1 MTLTPLHGEHFNQP
15 PAPARHCLFS
25 SSSSFRQLSNARRR
39 SGATHRRVI
48 VGYCISSSRLLR
60 ATLSPLDF
68 LHCIARSW
76 TTWIR
81 RVTRVRDVSVCQDS
95 LMDDDGC
102 DDGFIL
108 SASLA
113 NNNVRAG
120 IARYKARKSR
130 RRRYRRA
137 RLVNFNII
145 FQQWRADVM
154 VYIRRRR
161 RRHIWRLTPLGVSPR
176 GGSCGL
182 TTTPGSGVQLRARIT
197 V

>member
-1 MTLTPLHGEHFNQP
+1 MGSVSINFQHRRGIVCFLPSLLSDNCQMRGGG
-15 PAPARHCLFS
+15 AVRHIVAS
-25 SSSSFRQLSNARRR
+25 SSDIASAHRAYCARPCRR
-39 SGATHRRVI
+39 W
-48 VGYCISSSRLLR
+48 ISSTASRARGLLGS
-60 ATLSPLDF
+60 AALLEG
-68 LHCIARSW
+68 
-76 TTWIR
+76 
-81 RVTRVRDVSVCQDS
+81 DVSVCQDS

-120 IARYKARKSR
+120 IARYKARKS

-182 TTTPGSGVQLRARIT
+182 TTTPGSGVQLRARII